1 MNYTEFLRELAVD
14 LQDEL
19 NQRNRDTE
27 VTIIDVEK
35 PWDWQMGLQISDGR
49 NVCPI
54 VYPDKQYDYYRAGMN
69 YQMIVDFLANDVEN
83 ALDEIP
89 EKHELD
95 FMALKDNISIQ
106 LLNTERSSHYLEG
119 KVHREV
125 EDLSVIYRLNMEL
138 RDGKKGSCVVTED
151 MMRLMGLD
159 EKELYDLAMENA
171 PINSPYQIKSITEML
186 EEMTNEE
193 VFPSCPLMVL
203 TNDETIYGASVIMY
217 PNVLEQCSAV
227 MNGNFYIIP
236 SSMHECLLQP
246 DNENVSLEEL
256 KAIVE
261 EVNDTLLSPEEF
273 LSNNVYH
280 YDWKEKVFEIADKY
294 EARMKEK
301 AKQSLLGN
309 LESKKHDV
317 ARDNHLRW
325 NQDIGCRRTQGG
337 SLCL

>member
-35 PWDWQMGLQISDGR
+35 PWDWQVGLQISDGR

-125 EDLSVIYRLNMEL
+125 EDLSMIYRLNMEL
-138 RDGKKGSCVVTED
+138 RDGRKGSCVVSEA
-151 MMRLMGLD
+151 MMHLMGLD
-159 EKELYDLAMENA
+159 EKELYDLAMEKA
-171 PINSPYQIKSITEML
+171 PINSPYQIKSITEVI
-186 EEMTNEE
+186 EEITNEE
-193 VFPSCPLMVL
+193 VVPSCPLMVV
-203 TNDETIYGASVIMY
+203 TNDESIYCASVIMY
-217 PNVLEQCSAV
+217 PDFLDHCANVLNSD
-227 MNGNFYIIP
+227 FYVIP
-236 SSMHECLLQP
+236 SSVHECLLQP
-246 DNENVSLEEL
+246 DNGQLKLDEL
-256 KAIVE
+256 KAIVK
-261 EVNDTLLSPEEF
+261 EVNDTQLSPEDL
-273 LSNNVYH
+273 LSYSVYH
-280 YDWKEKVFEIADKY
+280 YDHKEKIFELGETY

-301 AKQSLLGN
+301 AKQSLIGN

-317 ARDNHLRW
+317 ARDGHLRR
-325 NQDIGCRRTQGG
+325 NQDIGSRRVQGG
-337 SLCL
+337 SPCL

>member
-14 LQDEL
+14 LHDEL

-69 YQMIVDFLANDVEN
+69 YQMIVDLLANDVEN

-119 KVHREV
+119 KVHLEV

-138 RDGKKGSCVVTED
+138 RDGRKGSCVVSEA

-159 EKELYDLAMENA
+159 EKELYDLAMEKA
-171 PINSPYQIKSITEML
+171 PINSPYRIKSITEML

-203 TNDETIYGASVIMY
+203 TNDEAIYGASVIMY
-217 PNVLEQCSAV
+217 PNVLEHCSTV
-227 MNGNFYIIP
+227 MNGDFYVIP
-236 SSMHECLLQP
+236 SSVHECLLKP
-246 DNENVSLEEL
+246 DNDNVSLEEL
-256 KAIVE
+256 KAIVK
-261 EVNDTLLSPEEF
+261 EVNDTQLSPEDL
-273 LSNNVYH
+273 LSYSVYH
-280 YDWKEKVFEIADKY
+280 YDYKEKIFEIADKY

-317 ARDNHLRW
+317 ARDDHLRR

>member
-69 YQMIVDFLANDVEN
+69 YQMIVDLLANDVEN

-159 EKELYDLAMENA
+159 EDELYDLAMEKA
-171 PINSPYQIKSITEML
+171 PINSPYQIKSITEVI
-186 EEMTNEE
+186 EEITNEE
-193 VFPSCPLMVL
+193 VVPSCPLMVV
-203 TNDETIYGASVIMY
+203 TNDESIYGASVIMY
-217 PNVLEQCSAV
+217 PDFLDHCANVLNSD
-227 MNGNFYIIP
+227 FYVIP
-236 SSMHECLLQP
+236 SSVHECLLQP
-246 DNENVSLEEL
+246 DNGQLKLDEL
-256 KAIVE
+256 KAIVK
-261 EVNDTLLSPEEF
+261 EVNDTQLSSEDLLSY
-273 LSNNVYH
+273 SVYH
-280 YDWKEKVFEIADKY
+280 YDHKEKIFELGETY
-294 EARMKEK
+294 EARMKE
-301 AKQSLLGN
+301 KQSLLGN

-317 ARDNHLRW
+317 ARDDHLRR